1 MNTGARICPRCAT
14 RVDERQARGSLTCLR
29 CGAPL
34 GSGTVSPVGLA
45 GKPAKSGSALPWIL
59 GGVAVVLV
67 LGTCGIGAVVVAAS
81 GGEEDPKPAPTAT
94 STGTGQPNFEST
106 ASATASAGA
115 KPPPTVV
122 ATAPKPTV
130 TPTIVVTTPRPTAT
144 PTATPSPTPS
154 PTPPPTNTNLP
165 LGAFPR
171 TKAQLE
177 VDRVTAGLQSCHKA
191 GDPSGRGSI
200 RIDFEP
206 DGRTGTVHRP
216 PFAQT
221 PMGSCISARFLAIKM
236 GKFEGTTQSIEKTYT
251 INATP

>member
-14 RVDERQARGSLTCLR
+14 RVDERMARGSPYCMR
-29 CGAPL
+29 CGAQL
-34 GSGTVSPVGLA
+34 GSGAVQAVGLS

-59 GGVAVVLV
+59 GGVAVVAL
-67 LGTCGIGAVVVAAS
+67 LGTCGVGALVLAAS
-81 GGEEDPKPAPTAT
+81 GEDEPKPVPTAAP
-94 STGTGQPNFEST
+94 TGTGQPNFEST
-106 ASATASAGA
+106 ASATATAGA

-122 ATAPKPTV
+122 ATGPKPTA
-130 TPTIVVTTPRPTAT
+130 TPTIVVTVPRPTAT
-144 PTATPSPTPS
+144 PTATPSPTPV
-154 PTPPPTNTNLP
+154 PTPPPTSTT

-177 VDRVTAGLQSCHKA
+177 VDRVAAGLQSCHRT
-191 GDPSGRGSI
+191 GDPSGLGSI
-200 RIDFEP
+200 RVDFEP

-216 PFAQT
+216 PFAT
-221 PMGSCISARFLAIKM
+221 VPVMGSCISARFLAIKM